1 MKVNT
6 STLLNSMSEK
16 GINQRQLAKGAGI
29 QDYTVSRIINGK
41 LSPHITTVGKI
52 AAFLGCE
59 VSELCAEAVR

>member
-6 STLLNSMSEK
+6 SILLNSMNEK
-16 GINQRQLAKGAGI
+16 GINQKQLAKGAGI

-59 VSELCAEAVR
+59 VSELCTEAAQ

>member
-6 STLLNSMSEK
+6 STLIDSMNKK

-41 LSPHITTVGKI
+41 LSPHIATVGKI